1 MTTERTSSDAVIQEP
16 QQQESDL
23 LTDNT
28 TEEQLQTEVEQGLSE
43 GAKENVESG
52 ESEVSDQG
60 AETTEVSNNDS
71 TQPQEQEQGS
81 RTYSHDEVS
90 KIQSSY
96 DKRAADNEK
105 TINQLQEQVNQL
117 QESQTH
123 TTQQYSEQQILTAKE
138 KFVYDKEQWLIQQGV
153 DEGQARTQARQ
164 EGESAAQTAMA
175 QLKLD
180 QEKQSIEQQ
189 KQELDRQARITVT
202 NQIAN
207 RYNVPAA
214 DLEGFTTPEQMEK
227 YASAVSQTNKVVR
240 ETTPQLNTSGDVPPD
255 NIPSNDDD
263 IIDRFASGDPK
274 ITMDMYEGAMKRL
287 NPNWHG

>member
-1 MTTERTSSDAVIQEP
+1 MTTERTSSDAVVQEP

-28 TEEQLQTEVEQGLSE
+28 PQEQVEAEAAQGLSE

-52 ESEVSDQG
+52 EPEQSDQG
-60 AETTEVSNNDS
+60 AETTEVSNNNS
-71 TQPQEQEQGS
+71 TEQPKEQEQRS
-81 RTYSHDEVS
+81 YSHEEVS

-96 DKRAADNEK
+96 DKRASDNEK

-117 QESQTH
+117 QETSTQTS
-123 TTQQYSEQQILTAKE
+123 QQYSEQQILTAKE
-138 KFVYDKEQWLIQQGV
+138 KFVMDKSQWLIQQGV
-153 DEGQARTQARQ
+153 DEAQARTQARQ

-175 QLKLD
+175 QLQLD

-189 KQELDRQARITVT
+189 KQELDRQARLTVT

-207 RYNVPAA
+207 RYNVSVS
-214 DLEGFTTPEQMEK
+214 DLDSFTTPEQMEK
-227 YASAVSQTNKVVR
+227 YASAVSQTNRVVK

-255 NIPSNDDD
+255 NIPSNDEDV
-263 IIDRFASGDPK
+263 IDRFASGDPK
-274 ITMDMYEGAMKRL
+274 ITMEMYERAMKNT